1 MPRKTNKTKSDNQA
15 LANLIGRVIDQKT
28 KTVLATK
35 DDLKRF
41 ATKDDLNNAVKG
53 LATKTD
59 FADVMWELKTM
70 REENTVLA
78 DTKRQVNEHE
88 DRLEV
93 VEQKLNLPLAA

>member
-1 MPRKTNKTKSDNQA
+1 MPRKIKKTKSNNQV
-15 LANLIGRVIDQKT
+15 LVKLIGQVIDAKT

-35 DDLKRF
+35 DDLEKF
-41 ATKDDLNNAVKG
+41 ATKDDVKG

-59 FADVMWELKTM
+59 IADVMWELKTM

-88 DRLEV
+88 DRLEA
-93 VEQKLNLPLAA
+93 VEQKLNIPFPA

>member
-1 MPRKTNKTKSDNQA
+1 MNRTKKKPPNDLTVIKKDIQSIKKRLDN
-15 LANLIGRVIDQKT
+15 T
-28 KTVLATK
+28 
-35 DDLKRF
+35 

-78 DTKRQVNEHE
+78 DTKRQVNSHE
-88 DRLEV
+88 DRLETI
-93 VEQKLNLPLAA
+93 EEKLQISLPV

>member
-1 MPRKTNKTKSDNQA
+1 MIRTKKKPTNDLAIIKKDIQAIKKRLDN
-15 LANLIGRVIDQKT
+15 T
-28 KTVLATK
+28 ATK

-59 FADVMWELKTM
+59 FAEVMWELKTM

-78 DTKRQVNEHE
+78 DTKRQVNVHE
-88 DRLEV
+88 DRIEV
-93 VEQKLNLPLAA
+93 IEEKLNLPLPA